1 MENNYPPSGSLFTN
15 EQKRND
21 NSPDYSGYLE
31 LTSEVIDDLIAQKQR
46 GEQKPSMEL
55 VGWKKVSKG
64 GKAFL
69 RVIGNVK
76 KEKKKSPF

>member
-31 LTSEVIDDLIAQKQR
+31 LTSE
-46 GEQKPSMEL
+46 
-55 VGWKKVSKG
+55 
-64 GKAFL
+64 
-69 RVIGNVK
+69 GN
-76 KEKKKSPF
+76 KSLAWS